1 MTRLNVNPTR
11 MELKKLK
18 ARLKTAVRG
27 HKLLKDKSDE
37 MIRRFSIII
46 RENKKLREQAEQ
58 ELSSVLKEFAKARG
72 LVSREEIERIFS
84 MPTVTLSLGL
94 STSSVMNV
102 EVPQIEVTA
111 NTSDE
116 IYPYSFTAITSEA
129 DYAVRQISKV
139 IETLVKLASVEKTVQ
154 MLAKEIEKNKRRVNA
169 LEHVMIPQLEET
181 IKYISAKLDENE
193 RGALTRLM
201 KVKSMISE
209 RDDFEKQKAA
219 ATSAAN

>member
-209 RDDFEKQKAA
+209 RDDFEKQKAVA
-219 ATSAAN
+219 NSAAN

>member
-209 RDDFEKQKAA
+209 RDDFEKQKAE